1 MDEMETWS
9 IRARNLPEHAG
20 NPIHTDEGG
29 RAAGFDAALVAGVT
43 VYAYLTRP
51 IVEAWGMDWLSRG
64 TAEVRFTSPV
74 LADDPVD
81 CVPEETD
88 GGVEVRAMVN
98 GESRARLIAMRTS
111 EDDDFSARSLHQ
123 PLQRHVEPLVGE
135 WDGYGLRAG
144 DDLGLYSEAGIVHPA
159 VWTAL
164 ANSVVK
170 RNLVAGPWVHTRS
183 HIRHHC
189 TATVGATAVIDAVVV
204 NRFETRSGSRA
215 VLEVQ
220 ISVDGEPVASLE
232 HEALVSLHPVGHS

>member
-64 TAEVRFTSPV
+64 TAEVKFTSPV

-111 EDDDFSARSLHQ
+111 EDDDFPARSLHQ
-123 PLQRHVEPLVGE
+123 PLARHVEPLVGE
-135 WDGYGLRAG
+135 WDDYGLRAG

-159 VWTAL
+159 VWAAL
-164 ANSVVK
+164 ANSVV
-170 RNLVAGPWVHTRS
+170 NETSSQDPGSTPEATFAT
-183 HIRHHC
+183 
-189 TATVGATAVIDAVVV
+189 TA
-204 NRFETRSGSRA
+204 RPQ
-215 VLEVQ
+215 LEPQ
-220 ISVDGEPVASLE
+220 R
-232 HEALVSLHPVGHS
+232 